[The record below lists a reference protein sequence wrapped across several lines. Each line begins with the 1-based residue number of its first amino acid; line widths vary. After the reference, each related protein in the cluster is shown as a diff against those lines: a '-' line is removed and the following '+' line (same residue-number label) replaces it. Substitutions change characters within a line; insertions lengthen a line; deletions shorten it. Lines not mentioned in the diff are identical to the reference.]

1 VKQVDIDIVFEVI
14 DGLQRQ
20 IDSLVE
26 LIGTL
31 VDDVIKLKETK

>member
-1 VKQVDIDIVFEVI
+1 MKQVDIDIVFEVI